1 MMKSKECSNLRD
13 FRYSVDSP
21 VASSSCTSFPGTKP
35 NILKHTFFMESQKGT
50 PADLSEAYSKIRKQL
65 FKNRSKEVAEKAIVQ
80 LNTLL
85 QDVGAT
91 SAKILK
97 AKCEYLLACC
107 MLYVECHS
115 NRIYIEISDKAIVL
129 IKDAKELGLSG
140 LDSALDIITNYN
152 EQVWQ
157 LICAHE
163 AHQARLSRNK
173 NKSKYDKSLL
183 RQAMGEY
190 SLQRHCDVVERYI
203 MDEMPDVINELLN
216 EAIDFDSLSRKYQY
230 NSPG

>member
-1 MMKSKECSNLRD
+1 MMKSNECSNLRD
-13 FRYSVDSP
+13 FRYSLDSP
-21 VASSSCTSFPGTKP
+21 VASSSCVSLPGTRP
-35 NILKHTFFMESQKGT
+35 NILKHTFFMEKQKGT

-65 FKNRSKEVAEKAIVQ
+65 FKNRSIEVAEKAIFR
-80 LNTLL
+80 LSTLL
-85 QDVGAT
+85 NDVGAT

-115 NRIYIEISDKAIVL
+115 ARIYIDISDKVIVL
-129 IKDAKELGLSG
+129 IKSAQEQGLPD
-140 LDSALDIITNYN
+140 LDSSLEIITNYN

-163 AHQARLSRNK
+163 AHQARLLRNK
-173 NKSKYDKSLL
+173 IKSKCDKPRL
-183 RQAMGEY
+183 RQELGEY

-203 MDEMPDVINELLN
+203 IDEMPDVINKLLD
-216 EAIDFDSLSRKYQY
+216 EAIDYNSFFRKDQS